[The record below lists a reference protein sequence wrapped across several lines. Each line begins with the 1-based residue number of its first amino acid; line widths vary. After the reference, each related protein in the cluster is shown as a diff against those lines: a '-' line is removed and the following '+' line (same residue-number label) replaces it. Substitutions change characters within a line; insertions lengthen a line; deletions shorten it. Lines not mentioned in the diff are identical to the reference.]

1 MTLVIGH
8 SWVRRLADLS
18 LDECS
23 GFKFIGKGGA
33 TFVSM
38 EKEIKKYF
46 LNPRHPI
53 PQRVFV
59 FLGSNDLD
67 AISSTAEVIQVTQ
80 NAKLWEEH

>member
-1 MTLVIGH
+1 M
-8 SWVRRLADLS
+8 LS
-18 LDECS
+18 IYVWLLLCFLFSFCS
-23 GFKFIGKGGA
+23 GFEFIGKGSA